1 MSFARWEKSVSV
13 STAGVVVA
21 HPESAS
27 PESAVAAR
35 APAAKQRKFPD
46 LARWSSPI
54 GLVLLWQAAS
64 SAGVL
69 PADKL
74 ASPLTVFRSGYEL
87 VVDGQLVDAFL
98 VSLSRVA
105 VGFLLGAVIGGAL
118 GLVSGLSRW
127 GERLLD
133 PPVQMLRTLPHLGLI
148 PLFILWF
155 GIGEEPKL
163 ALVAAGVAFP
173 LYLNLHAG
181 IRQTD
186 PALLEAA
193 RVLGYSRFERI
204 AHVVLPSAVPQTL
217 VGLRIAL
224 GTAWLSLIVGEQV
237 NADAGIGY
245 LINNARE
252 FLRTD
257 VVVVGLLVYALL
269 GLSTDA
275 LVRGLERRVLRWRAR

>member
-1 MSFARWEKSVSV
+1 MTLSI
-13 STAGVVVA
+13 AG
-21 HPESAS
+21 
-27 PESAVAAR
+27 VAAR
-35 APAAKQRKFPD
+35 PKTAAPQLASRRKLRLP
-46 LARWSSPI
+46 LRWISPVA
-54 GLVLLWQAAS
+54 LVLLWQLAS
-64 SAGVL
+64 STGVL
-69 PADKL
+69 SPDKL
-74 ASPLTVFRSGYEL
+74 ASPVTVAQSAGEL
-87 VVDGQLVDAFL
+87 IADGQLGEAFA
-98 VSLSRVA
+98 VSIARVFF
-105 VGFLLGAVIGGAL
+105 GFLIGGLAGVVL

-127 GERLLD
+127 GETLLD

-173 LYLNLHAG
+173 LYLNLHSG

-186 PALLEAA
+186 PGLVEAA

-204 AHVVLPSAVPQTL
+204 VHVVLPSAVPQTL

-224 GTAWLSLIVGEQV
+224 GAAWLSLIVGEQI
-237 NADAGIGY
+237 NADAGLGF

-257 VVVVGLLVYALL
+257 VVVVGLVVYALL
-269 GLSTDA
+269 GLASD
-275 LVRGLERRVLRWRAR
+275 LIVRALERTVLAWRPAFRSA

>member
-1 MSFARWEKSVSV
+1 M
-13 STAGVVVA
+13 AG
-21 HPESAS
+21 
-27 PESAVAAR
+27 VAAR
-35 APAAKQRKFPD
+35 PKVASPQQARKLKLP
-46 LARWSSPI
+46 LRWISPI
-54 GLVLLWQAAS
+54 ALVLLWQLAS
-64 SAGVL
+64 STGVL

-74 ASPLTVFRSGYEL
+74 ASPVTVAQSAAEL
-87 VVDGQLVDAFL
+87 VADGQLGAAFA
-98 VSLSRVA
+98 VSITRVFF
-105 VGFLLGAVIGGAL
+105 GFLIGGVIGVAL

-127 GERLLD
+127 GETLLD
-133 PPVQMLRTLPHLGLI
+133 PPVQMVRTLPHLGLI

-186 PALLEAA
+186 PGLVEAA
-193 RVLGYSRFERI
+193 KVLGYRRIERI
-204 AHVVLPSAVPQTL
+204 VHVVLPSAVPQTL

-224 GTAWLSLIVGEQV
+224 GTAWLSLIVGEQI
-237 NADAGIGY
+237 NADAGLGF

-257 VVVVGLLVYALL
+257 VVVVGLVVYALL
-269 GLSTDA
+269 GLTTDA
-275 LVRGLERRVLRWRAR
+275 LVRLLERRVLRWRAR

>member
-1 MSFARWEKSVSV
+1 MTLSI
-13 STAGVVVA
+13 AG
-21 HPESAS
+21 
-27 PESAVAAR
+27 VAAR
-35 APAAKQRKFPD
+35 PKIETPAQTRKFRLP
-46 LARWSSPI
+46 LRWISPVA
-54 GLVLLWQAAS
+54 LVLLWQLAS
-64 SAGVL
+64 STGVL
-69 PADKL
+69 SPDKL
-74 ASPLTVFRSGYEL
+74 ASPLTVAQSAGEL
-87 VVDGQLVDAFL
+87 IADGQLGEAFA
-98 VSLSRVA
+98 VSITRVLF
-105 VGFLLGAVIGGAL
+105 GFLIGGFAGVVL

-127 GERLLD
+127 GETLLD

-186 PALLEAA
+186 PGLVEAA

-204 AHVVLPSAVPQTL
+204 VHVVLPSAVPQTL
-217 VGLRIAL
+217 VGLRIAF
-224 GTAWLSLIVGEQV
+224 GTAWLSLIVAEQI
-237 NADAGIGY
+237 NADAGLGF

-257 VVVVGLLVYALL
+257 VVVVGLVVYALL
-269 GLSTDA
+269 GLTTDA
-275 LVRGLERRVLRWRAR
+275 LVRLLERRILRWRAR

>member
-1 MSFARWEKSVSV
+1 M
-13 STAGVVVA
+13 
-21 HPESAS
+21 
-27 PESAVAAR
+27 
-35 APAAKQRKFPD
+35 
-46 LARWSSPI
+46 
-54 GLVLLWQAAS
+54 LLWQAAS
-64 SAGVL
+64 STGVL
-69 PADKL
+69 PEDKL
-74 ASPLTVFRSGYEL
+74 ASPLTVFATAYDL
-87 VVDGQLVDAFL
+87 IADGQLTDAFL
-98 VSLSRVA
+98 VSLGRVA
-105 VGFLLGAVIGGAL
+105 VGFLIGAAVGGAL

-173 LYLNLHAG
+173 LYLNLHSG

-186 PALLEAA
+186 PALLEAV
-193 RVLGYSRFERI
+193 RVLGFSRVERVV
-204 AHVVLPSAVPQTL
+204 HVVLPSAVPQTL

-257 VVVVGLLVYALL
+257 IVVVGLLVYALL
-269 GLSTDA
+269 GLTTDA
-275 LVRGLERRVLRWRAR
+275 LVRALERRVLRWRTR

>member
-1 MSFARWEKSVSV
+1 MSV
-13 STAGVVVA
+13 STAGVVA
-21 HPESAS
+21 RPGIS
-27 PESAVAAR
+27 PPAR
-35 APAAKQRKFPD
+35 APVTKKKRLPD
-46 LARWSSPI
+46 LRRWLSPI
-54 GLVLLWQAAS
+54 GLVVLWQVAS

-69 PADKL
+69 PEDKL
-74 ASPLTVFRSGYEL
+74 ASPLTVFGTAWEL
-87 VVDGQLVDAFL
+87 VLDGQLVDAFL
-98 VSLSRVA
+98 VSLGRVA
-105 VGFLLGAVIGGAL
+105 IGFAIGAVIGSAL

-186 PALLEAA
+186 PALLDAA
-193 RVLGYSRFERI
+193 RVLGYTRFERV

-257 VVVVGLLVYALL
+257 IVVVGLLVYALL
-269 GLSTDA
+269 GLTTDA
-275 LVRGLERRVLRWRAR
+275 LVRALEKKVLRWRAR

>member
-1 MSFARWEKSVSV
+1 MSI
-13 STAGVVVA
+13 STAGVVVR
-21 HPESAS
+21 PENA
-27 PESAVAAR
+27 AAAR
-35 APAAKQRKFPD
+35 APALKQRKWPD
-46 LARWSSPI
+46 LRRWLSPL

-64 SAGVL
+64 STGVL
-69 PADKL
+69 PPDKL
-74 ASPLTVFRSGYEL
+74 ASPVTVFRSAYEL

-105 VGFLLGAVIGGAL
+105 VGFAIGAVVGGVL
-118 GLVSGLSRW
+118 GLASGLSRW

-193 RVLGYSRFERI
+193 RVLGYTRLDRVL
-204 AHVVLPSAVPQTL
+204 HVVLPSAVPQTL

-269 GLSTDA
+269 GLTTDA
-275 LVRGLERRVLRWRAR
+275 LVRALERRVLRWRAR

>member
-1 MSFARWEKSVSV
+1 MSV
-13 STAGVVVA
+13 STAGVVA
-21 HPESAS
+21 RPEPAS
-27 PESAVAAR
+27 AAR
-35 APAAKQRKFPD
+35 TPVVRKRRPPD
-46 LARWSSPI
+46 LRRWLSPI
-54 GLVLLWQAAS
+54 GLVVLWQVAGS
-64 SAGVL
+64 TGVL
-69 PADKL
+69 PEDKL
-74 ASPLTVFRSGYEL
+74 ASPLTVFASAYEL
-87 VVDGQLVDAFL
+87 VLDGQLVDAFL
-98 VSLSRVA
+98 VSLGRVA
-105 VGFLLGAVIGGAL
+105 VGFLIGGVVGSAL

-133 PPVQMLRTLPHLGLI
+133 PPVQMLRTLPHLGLV

-186 PALLEAA
+186 PALLDAA
-193 RVLGYSRFERI
+193 RVLGYSRFERVV
-204 AHVVLPSAVPQTL
+204 HVVLPSAVPQTL

-257 VVVVGLLVYALL
+257 IVVVGLLVYALL
-269 GLSTDA
+269 GLTTDA
-275 LVRGLERRVLRWRAR
+275 LVRALERRVLRWQAR

>member
-1 MSFARWEKSVSV
+1 MSI
-13 STAGVVVA
+13 STAGLVA
-21 HPESAS
+21 RPESFV
-27 PESAVAAR
+27 PAR
-35 APAAKQRKFPD
+35 APVSKKRKLPD
-46 LARWSSPI
+46 LRRWLSPI
-54 GLVLLWQAAS
+54 GLVLLWQVAS
-64 SAGVL
+64 STGLL
-69 PADKL
+69 PEDKL
-74 ASPLTVFRSGYEL
+74 ASPVTVFRSGYEL

-105 VGFLLGAVIGGAL
+105 VGFAIGAVVGGAL

-127 GERLLD
+127 GERVLD
-133 PPVQMLRTLPHLGLI
+133 PPVQMLRTLPHLGLV

-181 IRQTD
+181 IRQAD

-193 RVLGYSRFERI
+193 RVLGYSRFERV

-269 GLSTDA
+269 GLTTDA
-275 LVRGLERRVLRWRAR
+275 LVRALERKVLRWQAR

>member
-1 MSFARWEKSVSV
+1 VSI
-13 STAGVVVA
+13 STAGVVA
-21 HPESAS
+21 RPEN
-27 PESAVAAR
+27 PTETR
-35 APAAKQRKFPD
+35 APVNKKRKLPD
-46 LARWSSPI
+46 LGRWLSPI
-54 GLVLLWQAAS
+54 GLVVLWQVAS
-64 SAGVL
+64 STGVL
-69 PADKL
+69 PEDKL
-74 ASPLTVFRSGYEL
+74 ASPVTVFGSAYEL
-87 VVDGQLVDAFL
+87 LLDGQLVDAFL
-98 VSLSRVA
+98 VSLGRVV
-105 VGFLLGAVIGGAL
+105 VGFLIGAVIGSAL
-118 GLVSGLSRW
+118 GLAAGLSRW
-127 GERLLD
+127 GDRLVD
-133 PPVQMLRTLPHLGLI
+133 PPVQMLRTLPHLGLV

-181 IRQTD
+181 IRQAD
-186 PALLEAA
+186 PALLDAA
-193 RVLGYSRFERI
+193 RVLGYTRFERI
-204 AHVVLPSAVPQTL
+204 AHVVLPSAVPQAL

-269 GLSTDA
+269 GLTTDA
-275 LVRGLERRVLRWRAR
+275 LVRALERRVLRWRAR

>member
-1 MSFARWEKSVSV
+1 
-13 STAGVVVA
+13 
-21 HPESAS
+21 
-27 PESAVAAR
+27 
-35 APAAKQRKFPD
+35 
-46 LARWSSPI
+46 
-54 GLVLLWQAAS
+54 LVLLWQAAS
-64 SAGVL
+64 GTGVL
-69 PADKL
+69 PPDKL
-74 ASPLTVFRSGYEL
+74 ASPLTVFRSAYEL

-98 VSLSRVA
+98 VSSSRVA
-105 VGFLLGAVIGGAL
+105 VGFAIGTVVGGVL

-193 RVLGYSRFERI
+193 RVLGYTRFERV

-224 GTAWLSLIVGEQV
+224 GTAWLSLIVGEQI

-257 VVVVGLLVYALL
+257 IVVVGLLVYALL
-269 GLSTDA
+269 GLTTDA
-275 LVRGLERRVLRWRAR
+275 LVRALERRVLRWRAR

>member
-1 MSFARWEKSVSV
+1 MFPVRWEKSVSI
-13 STAGVVVA
+13 STAGVVA
-21 HPESAS
+21 RPETVV
-27 PESAVAAR
+27 PAR
-35 APAAKQRKFPD
+35 APAPSKRRLPD
-46 LARWSSPI
+46 LRRWLSPI
-54 GLVLLWQAAS
+54 GLVLLWQVAS
-64 SAGVL
+64 STGVL
-69 PADKL
+69 PPDKL
-74 ASPLTVFRSGYEL
+74 ASPVTVFESAYEL
-87 VVDGQLVDAFL
+87 VLDGRLVDALL
-98 VSLSRVA
+98 VSSSRVA
-105 VGFLLGAVIGGAL
+105 AGFAIGAVVGGAL
-118 GLVSGLSRW
+118 GLASGLSRW

-133 PPVQMLRTLPHLGLI
+133 PPVQMLRTLPHLGLV

-173 LYLNLHAG
+173 LYLNLHSG

-193 RVLGYSRFERI
+193 RVLGYTRFERVV
-204 AHVVLPSAVPQTL
+204 HVVLPSAVPQAL

-257 VVVVGLLVYALL
+257 IVVVGLLVYALL

-275 LVRGLERRVLRWRAR
+275 VVRGLERRVLRWRAR

>member
-1 MSFARWEKSVSV
+1 MQLRWISP
-13 STAGVVVA
+13 VA
-21 HPESAS
+21 
-27 PESAVAAR
+27 
-35 APAAKQRKFPD
+35 
-46 LARWSSPI
+46 LI
-54 GLVLLWQAAS
+54 LLWQLAS
-64 SAGVL
+64 STGVL
-69 PADKL
+69 SPEKL
-74 ASPLTVFRSGYEL
+74 ASPLTVAQSAGEL
-87 VVDGQLVDAFL
+87 IADGQLADAFL
-98 VSLSRVA
+98 VSLGRVFF
-105 VGFLLGAVIGGAL
+105 GFLIGGIVGVAL

-127 GERLLD
+127 GETLLD

-186 PALLEAA
+186 PGLVEAA
-193 RVLGYSRFERI
+193 RVLGYSRVEQI
-204 AHVVLPSAVPQTL
+204 VHVVLPSAVPQTL

-224 GTAWLSLIVGEQV
+224 GTAWLSLIVGEQI
-237 NADAGIGY
+237 NADAGLGF

-257 VVVVGLLVYALL
+257 VVVVGLVVYALL
-269 GLSTDA
+269 GLTTDA
-275 LVRGLERRVLRWRAR
+275 LVRLLERRVLRWQAR

>member
-1 MSFARWEKSVSV
+1 MPVPLSPLGEIVSI
-13 STAGVVVA
+13 STAGVLA
-21 HPESAS
+21 RPDE
-27 PESAVAAR
+27 EIVAAR
-35 APAAKQRKFPD
+35 PTPNPKKHRLPD
-46 LARWSSPI
+46 LRRWLSPI
-54 GLVLLWQAAS
+54 GLVLAWQIAS
-64 SAGVL
+64 SSGLL
-69 PADKL
+69 PPDKL
-74 ASPLTVFRSGYEL
+74 ASPVTVFNSAIEL
-87 VVDGQLVDAFL
+87 TADGQLGSAFL
-98 VSLSRVA
+98 VSLTRVA
-105 VGFLLGAVIGGAL
+105 AGFAIGGVVGL
-118 GLVSGLSRW
+118 VFGLVSGLSRW

-173 LYLNLHAG
+173 LYLNLHSG

-186 PALLEAA
+186 PGLLEASKVLGFTGVE
-193 RVLGYSRFERI
+193 RVL
-204 AHVVLPSAVPQTL
+204 HVVLPSALPQTL
-217 VGLRIAL
+217 VGLRISL
-224 GTAWLSLIVGEQV
+224 GAAWLSLIVAEQV

-257 VVVVGLLVYALL
+257 IVVVGLLVYALL
-269 GLSTDA
+269 GLATDG

>member
-1 MSFARWEKSVSV
+1 MALSLVRTPALPVRWISP
-13 STAGVVVA
+13 VA
-21 HPESAS
+21 
-27 PESAVAAR
+27 
-35 APAAKQRKFPD
+35 
-46 LARWSSPI
+46 
-54 GLVLLWQAAS
+54 LVLLWQLAS
-64 SAGVL
+64 STGVL
-69 PADKL
+69 PPEKL
-74 ASPLTVFRSGYEL
+74 ASPLTVAQSAGEL
-87 VVDGQLVDAFL
+87 IADGQLVDAFL
-98 VSLSRVA
+98 VSLGRVFF
-105 VGFLLGAVIGGAL
+105 GFLVGGLVGVAL

-127 GERLLD
+127 GQTLLD

-173 LYLNLHAG
+173 LYLNLHSG

-186 PALLEAA
+186 PGLVEAA
-193 RVLGYSRFERI
+193 RVLGYSRVERVV
-204 AHVVLPSAVPQTL
+204 HVVLPSAVPQTL

-224 GTAWLSLIVGEQV
+224 GSAWLSLIVGEQV
-237 NADAGIGY
+237 NADSGLGF

-257 VVVVGLLVYALL
+257 VVVVGLVVYALL

-275 LVRGLERRVLRWRAR
+275 LVRLLERRVLRWRAR

>member
-1 MSFARWEKSVSV
+1 MSI
-13 STAGVVVA
+13 STAGVVA
-21 HPESAS
+21 RPETVV
-27 PESAVAAR
+27 PAR
-35 APAAKQRKFPD
+35 APAPKQRKWPD
-46 LARWSSPI
+46 LRRWLSPL
-54 GLVLLWQAAS
+54 GLIVLWQVAS
-64 SAGVL
+64 GTGVL
-69 PADKL
+69 PEDKL
-74 ASPLTVFRSGYEL
+74 ASPLTVFRSAWEL
-87 VVDGQLVDAFL
+87 VLDGQLVDAFL
-98 VSLSRVA
+98 VSSGRVA
-105 VGFLLGAVIGGAL
+105 VGFALGAVVGGAL

-193 RVLGYSRFERI
+193 RVLGYTRFERV

-269 GLSTDA
+269 GLTTDA
-275 LVRGLERRVLRWRAR
+275 LVRALERRVLRWRTR

>member
-1 MSFARWEKSVSV
+1 MSI
-13 STAGVVVA
+13 STAGFVA
-21 HPESAS
+21 RPETA
-27 PESAVAAR
+27 PIPR
-35 APAAKQRKFPD
+35 APAKKHRRRPD
-46 LARWSSPI
+46 LRRWLSPI

-64 SAGVL
+64 AAGVL
-69 PADKL
+69 PPDKL
-74 ASPLTVFRSGYEL
+74 ASPVTVLRSARDL
-87 VVDGQLVDAFL
+87 ALDGSLVDALL
-98 VSLSRVA
+98 VSTGRVA
-105 VGFLLGAVIGGAL
+105 VGFALGAVVGGAL

-155 GIGEEPKL
+155 GIGEEPKI
-163 ALVAAGVAFP
+163 ALVAAGAAFP
-173 LYLNLHAG
+173 LYLNLHSG
-181 IRQTD
+181 IRQAD

-193 RVLGYSRFERI
+193 RALGFTRFERV

-224 GTAWLSLIVGEQV
+224 GAAWLSLIVGEQV
-237 NADAGIGY
+237 NADAGIGF

-257 VVVVGLLVYALL
+257 VVVVGLVVYALL

-275 LVRGLERRVLRWRAR
+275 LVRGLERRVLRWRTR